1 MDYSLPRNRKSLD
14 VLKPVKQWL
23 ERVPV
28 EDPQIAHRI
37 VSIIPADCPFERDIN
52 VFGRTVGRIP
62 PMCKLNPL
70 YDQLV
75 MLRFKAMCY
84 LVDEC
89 GEDGSAFS

>member
-1 MDYSLPRNRKSLD
+1 MDYSLPRAKKSLD
-14 VLKPVKQWL
+14 ILKPVKQWL
-23 ERVPV
+23 EQVPV
-28 EDPQIAHRI
+28 KDKRIAHRI

-52 VFGRTVGRIP
+52 LFGKTLAHIP

-70 YDQLV
+70 YEQLV

>member
-1 MDYSLPRNRKSLD
+1 MDYSLPRAKKSLD
-14 VLKPVKQWL
+14 ILKPVKQWL
-23 ERVPV
+23 EQVPV
-28 EDPQIAHRI
+28 EDKRIAHRI

-52 VFGRTVGRIP
+52 LFGKTLAHIP

-70 YDQLV
+70 YEQLV

>member
-1 MDYSLPRNRKSLD
+1 MDYSLPRAKKSLD
-14 VLKPVKQWL
+14 ILKPIKQWL

-28 EDPQIAHRI
+28 EDKRIAHRI
-37 VSIIPADCPFERDIN
+37 VAIIPADCPFERDIN
-52 VFGRTVGRIP
+52 FFGKTWAHIP

-70 YDQLV
+70 YEQLV